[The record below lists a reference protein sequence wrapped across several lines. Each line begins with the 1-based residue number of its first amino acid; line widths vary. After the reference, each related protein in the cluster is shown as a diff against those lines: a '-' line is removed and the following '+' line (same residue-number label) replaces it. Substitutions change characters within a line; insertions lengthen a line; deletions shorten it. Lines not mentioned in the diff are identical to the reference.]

1 MSNKQLEYYEELRD
15 SLSVTVKIDHNQVFK
30 VIIRDLIK
38 KRNHNME
45 IANKESVQHFDFVL
59 RYYLSD
65 DDFIK
70 YVIDKHEILP

>member
-38 KRNHNME
+38 KRNHNMD
-45 IANKESVQHFDFVL
+45 ISNKESVQHFDFVL
-59 RYYLSD
+59 KYYLGD
-65 DDFIK
+65 DDFDK
-70 YVIDKHEILP
+70 YVINNHEILP